1 MYKKLLYVTMALNTL
16 LIMGSVLILIMMGK
30 LILPLSIMVLSIT
43 LGFFG
48 IVLIVRS
55 IVLKG
60 SRLYQLI
67 LYHLLQIAVTCI
79 NLLLILNFPMAISI
93 FDVFIIG
100 TLVHV
105 FISAFLVYL
114 SLKNHRYQIQKARYL
129 NSKSKSNC

>member
-1 MYKKLLYVTMALNTL
+1 MYKKLLYGTMALNTV
-16 LIMGSVLILIMMGK
+16 LIISSILILIIMGK
-30 LILPLSIMVLSIT
+30 LILPLSIIVLASI

-48 IVLIVRS
+48 VVLIIRS
-55 IVLKG
+55 IVLQG
-60 SRLYQLI
+60 SRMYQLI
-67 LYHLLQIAVTCI
+67 FYHLFQIAVTCI
-79 NLLLILNFPMAISI
+79 NLLIILNFPMEISI
-93 FDVFIIG
+93 FDVFVIG